1 MGGGALM
8 DFDDFLKRVV
18 SDSVNA
24 TQTPIVMCRT
34 CDSVGFFQPFTVTER
49 DVPDPSAADGVVSV
63 TTGQCNECLENVGAD
78 EHCDRYEEQDN
89 RTGVDD

>member
-34 CDSVGFFQPFTVTER
+34 CDAVGFCQPFTLHTDQDLDR
-49 DVPDPSAADGVVSV
+49 DV
-63 TTGQCNECLENVGAD
+63 TTGQCDECLESVGPD
-78 EHCDRYEEQDN
+78 DYCVIPEEDN